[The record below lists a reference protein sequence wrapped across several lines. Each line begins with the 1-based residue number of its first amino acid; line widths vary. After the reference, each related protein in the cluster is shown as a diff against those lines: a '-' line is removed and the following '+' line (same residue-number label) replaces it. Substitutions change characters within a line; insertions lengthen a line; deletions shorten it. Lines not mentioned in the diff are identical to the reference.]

1 MNRPETYARALPHR
15 HTIATPLPV
24 RREPAANA
32 SSGGATN
39 KGGASSPRPNHRGGD
54 GRQQTSS
61 NPPPIVLPLRSCCFH
76 RKRIAGGEEA
86 TGKLRAKEVHRS
98 RALVPSATTNEVRVA
113 TTSIARHT
121 SSNPPLSPSSGSPR
135 VSPEG
140 GGERNG
146 RRGQRRQ
153 QSTVGRP
160 AIRKRTLPRLDE
172 GHRPRGHQ
180 VTRRRALAQAA
191 RGRCDDAAVADLP
204 LEAIVGW
211 R

>member
-1 MNRPETYARALPHR
+1 MERPETYTRALPPR
-15 HTIATPLPV
+15 YTKAKPVPV

-32 SSGGATN
+32 SSGGVAT
-39 KGGASSPRPNHRGGD
+39 KEVHRRRGRTIAGAMVHR
-54 GRQQTSS
+54 QTSS

-146 RRGQRRQ
+146 RRGQRRR

-160 AIRKRTLPRLDE
+160 AIRKTNAASA
-172 GHRPRGHQ
+172 
-180 VTRRRALAQAA
+180 RRRSPAA
-191 RGRCDDAAVADLP
+191 RASGDTTTSVGASSTGP
-204 LEAIVGW
+204 L
-211 R
+211 

>member
-1 MNRPETYARALPHR
+1 MERPETYTRALPPR
-15 HTIATPLPV
+15 HTKAKPVPV

-121 SSNPPLSPSSGSPR
+121 SRNPPLSPPSGSPR

-160 AIRKRTLPRLDE
+160 AICKTNAASA
-172 GHRPRGHQ
+172 
-180 VTRRRALAQAA
+180 RRRSPAA
-191 RGRCDDAAVADLP
+191 RASGDTTTSVGASSTGP
-204 LEAIVGW
+204 L
-211 R
+211 